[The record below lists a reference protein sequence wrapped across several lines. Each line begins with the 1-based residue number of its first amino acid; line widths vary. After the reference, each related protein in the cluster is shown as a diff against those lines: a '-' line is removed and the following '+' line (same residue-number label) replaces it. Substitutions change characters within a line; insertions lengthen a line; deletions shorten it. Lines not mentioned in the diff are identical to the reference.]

1 MTREQATYR
10 LRMASGFLA
19 EAQQDVSLTPW
30 RSAVDNAQLAAENG
44 VKAVL
49 ALIGP
54 VGRTHAPTGP
64 LREALERAVY
74 PAALH
79 DRLRQLIEHAEALG
93 YDVHVQTDYGDE
105 ATGRTPWELFTES
118 DARRAVSEAEL
129 VVEQARH
136 IVEVTAG

>member
-1 MTREQATYR
+1 MTREHATYR
-10 LRMASGFLA
+10 LRMATGFLA
-19 EAQQDVSLTPW
+19 EAQQDVSLTRW

-64 LREALERAVY
+64 LREALEQAVY